1 MHSFSISGSGFN
13 ISLRNSEN
21 LSLLASCNARILM
34 EVEEESDSLINSSAT
49 IVNQLDLVLAEL
61 EKNSIESS
69 NNSIDVTTQSN
80 VILDVIEDVSFF
92 FLSRTIL
99 SHIVFLD
106 QNC

>member
-21 LSLLASCNARILM
+21 LSLLASCNRILM
-34 EVEEESDSLINSSAT
+34 EEESDSLINSSAT